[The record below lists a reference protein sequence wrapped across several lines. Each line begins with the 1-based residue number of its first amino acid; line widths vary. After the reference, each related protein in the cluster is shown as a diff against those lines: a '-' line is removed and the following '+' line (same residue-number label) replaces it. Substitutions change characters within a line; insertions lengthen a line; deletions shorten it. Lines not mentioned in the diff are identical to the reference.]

1 MSNRTKKKS
10 RSSNSSNLSP
20 LQLFRRTIHGNQNL
34 RKGLARARTLVN
46 PTHFPMIV
54 RELSRLPIYESL
66 FAPMTFPMS
75 LTAVRSGV
83 RIQEISIEGEFLWSS
98 SVLSLYADRLNDFVR
113 LREEYYAA
121 YKLGNYSLAET
132 TLDSIQES
140 FGFSIWLLGNRLQLL
155 QIVKGLEA
163 QKTQLE
169 EILATEGINQFI
181 AWLAYFLSV
190 RAEENVSYSNFV
202 SELSEVLQIGWLRD
216 YATLHFLPT
225 DCASIEDPRLP
236 ISIEEPHPIIDRF
249 ETFVAMAVVYC
260 TKLEGV
266 DRTSILSALQQLHTV
281 DDPII
286 KRLLM
291 VLRRQYCAHD
301 SQFLEFADAYTEGR
315 YELLIDGR
323 CDEIELV
330 ARSYAYLGRRPPHGD
345 DPSLRD
351 QLIEHVYNVSTL
363 SSEASLSRLKLKK
376 LGILSPDRSVALEVA
391 AFLDRTHDHL
401 TAQKPNRLEIAAAI
415 SRPLDNPWSAP
426 AIDAIL
432 EKSSWLAFIAET
444 HPNSSAIRLRQSL
457 MSGDAT
463 SVEQNEIQL
472 PEYRQAI
479 YLGHI
484 YFRMN
489 RIDNA
494 IESYS
499 TAVNTGIDFISNA
512 ARRSLFNAYYT
523 DGRIY
528 KAVQLAVD
536 QLLRFPSD
544 APSYPLDMLARQ
556 YLNID
561 SAKSSIDLAILLH
574 FAIRYSNAKLERDLS
589 NIFENIID
597 VAGIDRPSEFRK
609 ILEQHNTSRLIYFL
623 RHICVPRILDDTTC
637 FESVEEIDQ
646 ERIAVCQ
653 LLLTLDPKN
662 TEIYQAE
669 IRAITRDNEVAF
681 LLSKMQ
687 TSMIYVDEPGI
698 RESLEVSLA
707 EPLARYL
714 KLLESPNLA
723 YQAEKLSKRLI
734 EMLTSKGHPEFKDLK
749 LPATEREGLFN
760 AMLLEAGAEFAL
772 NPAYGLDTHVSTSIR
787 HGAFEGHLRRA
798 LVLED
803 LLCVKKDKEYVLPVS
818 WSRKLPL
825 LGAQDLEV
833 LKKLLGRFTQR
844 FEELVQEYLKSKLHI
859 RIVGDNVA
867 MFNFVGSPSEVQGL
881 MDGIT
886 SNTTVQDLADR
897 LITHFWELTTR
908 SLDAIRHDLLDY
920 AAKHMS
926 LGFDALVKGVEPK
939 IAHSAISPFIDGVAR
954 ARTAFQ
960 MALEDVA
967 GWFHRPTDLSRD
979 PFDIEVATHV
989 SLQQIAN
996 CYVGNPIQSSL
1007 DLDIK
1012 EKIDGRMLDGMCEI
1026 LFIFLQNVIRH
1037 SGLSEDKACV
1047 LISARRDGESL
1058 ILKCVS
1064 SLATHLS
1071 IDDRRSFA
1079 TDAMNRYERDSAL
1092 RMARKEGGSGLSK
1105 VWRIAEFDLRV
1116 QHSIELA
1123 VTDAHEFIVK
1133 LSLTGVWA

>member
-1 MSNRTKKKS
+1 
-10 RSSNSSNLSP
+10 
-20 LQLFRRTIHGNQNL
+20 
-34 RKGLARARTLVN
+34 
-46 PTHFPMIV
+46 
-54 RELSRLPIYESL
+54 
-66 FAPMTFPMS
+66 MTFPMS
-75 LTAVRSGV
+75 LTAVRPGV
-83 RIQEISIEGEFLWSS
+83 RLQEISTEGELLWSS
-98 SVLSLYADRLNDFVR
+98 SVLSLYADRLRDFVK
-113 LREEYYAA
+113 LREAYYAA
-121 YKLGNYSLAET
+121 YKVGNYSLAEK
-132 TLDSIQES
+132 TLDAIQKT

-155 QIVKGLEA
+155 QIIKGLEA

-202 SELSEVLQIGWLRD
+202 SELSEVLEIGWLRD
-216 YATLHFLPT
+216 YATLHFLPI
-225 DCASIEDPRLP
+225 DCASIKDPRFP

-249 ETFVAMAVVYC
+249 ETFVAMAVVSC
-260 TKLEGV
+260 TKLDGV
-266 DRTSILSALQQLHTV
+266 DRTSLISALEQLHAV
-281 DDPII
+281 DDPVIN
-286 KRLLM
+286 RMLM
-291 VLRRQYCAHD
+291 VLHHQYCAED
-301 SQFLEFADAYTEGR
+301 SQFLEFADAYTEGH
-315 YELLIDGR
+315 YELLLDGR
-323 CDEIELV
+323 CDGIELV
-330 ARSYAYLGRRPPHGD
+330 ARSYAYLGRRPSHGD
-345 DPSLRD
+345 DPSPHD
-351 QLIEHVYNVSTL
+351 QLIEHVYNISAL
-363 SSEASLSRLKLKK
+363 SPEASLSRLKLKK

-391 AFLDRTHDHL
+391 AFLDRAHDHL
-401 TAQKPNRLEIAAAI
+401 SARIPSRLEIAAAL

-426 AIDAIL
+426 AIDSIL
-432 EKSSWLAFIAET
+432 GKPSWLAFLAEV
-444 HPNSSAIRLRQSL
+444 HPNSSALRLRQSL

-463 SVEQNEIQL
+463 SVERNELRL
-472 PEYRQAI
+472 PPYRQAM

-484 YFRMN
+484 NFQTN
-489 RIDNA
+489 QFDNA
-494 IESYS
+494 IESYLS
-499 TAVNTGIDFISNA
+499 AANSGIDFISNA
-512 ARRSLFNAYYT
+512 ARHSLFKAYYSE
-523 DGRIY
+523 GRLDE
-528 KAVQLAVD
+528 AVELAVD
-536 QLLRFPSD
+536 QLLRFPS
-544 APSYPLDMLARQ
+544 AASSYPLDTLARQ

-574 FAIRYSNAKLERDLS
+574 LAIRYNSAKLERDLS

-597 VAGIDRPSEFRK
+597 AAGIDRPSEFREN
-609 ILEQHNTSRLIYFL
+609 LEQYNTSRLIYFL

-662 TEIYQAE
+662 TEIFQAE
-669 IRAITRDNEVAF
+669 IRAITRDNEVAS

-687 TSMIYVDEPGI
+687 TSKIYVDEPGI

-707 EPLARYL
+707 EPTARYL

-825 LGAQDLEV
+825 LGIEDLEV
-833 LKKLLGRFTQR
+833 LKKLLSRFTQR
-844 FEELVQEYLKSKLHI
+844 FEELIHEYLKSKLHI

-886 SNTTVQDLADR
+886 SNTTVQDLVDR
-897 LITHFWELTTR
+897 LIAHFWELTTR

-920 AAKHMS
+920 AAKQMS
-926 LGFDALVKGVEPK
+926 LAFDTLVKGVEPK
-939 IAHSAISPFIDGVAR
+939 IVHSAISPFIDGVAR

-979 PFDIEVATHV
+979 PFDLEVATHV

-1007 DLDIK
+1007 DLRIK
-1012 EKIDGRMLDGMCEI
+1012 EKIDGRMLDGLCEI
-1026 LFIFLQNVIRH
+1026 LFIILQNVIRH
-1037 SGLSEDKACV
+1037 SGLSDERACV
-1047 LISARRDGESL
+1047 LISAHRDGESL

-1064 SLATHLS
+1064 NLATHVS
-1071 IDDRRSFA
+1071 IDERHSIA
-1079 TDAMNRYERDSAL
+1079 MGAMNRYERDSAL

-1116 QHSIELA
+1116 QHSIELT
-1123 VTDAHEFIVK
+1123 VTDTHEFIVK